1 MKRKSSATRRAAV
14 VLAAAVIGL
23 GLPLV
28 ALADQTNNPRA
39 EAPASPAQT
48 PTVPYTVQYVIG
60 MHQQGVDEEAMLS
73 FIKATAVPYS
83 FTAEQILYLHRLGLP
98 PAVINALIERGAELE
113 QAHQVPPP
121 VVLVDPATD
130 TPYYADDYPSEDYF
144 FDYAYPYY
152 FDGPWFFGGGWWWG
166 HGYHHGG
173 YGYHGGGGHGGFR
186 GGFGGGHG
194 GGGGG
199 GHR

>member
-1 MKRKSSATRRAAV
+1 MKRNSSGTRRALT
-14 VLAAAVIGL
+14 VLTVALIGF
-23 GLPLV
+23 GLPLAAV
-28 ALADQTNNPRA
+28 ANQTNNPRA
-39 EAPASPAQT
+39 EPPADPAQT
-48 PTVPYTVQYVIG
+48 PRLPYTVHYVVG
-60 MHQQGVDEEAMLS
+60 MYQQGADEEAILN

-83 FTAEQILYLHRLGLP
+83 FTAEQILDLHRLGLP
-98 PAVINALIERGAELE
+98 PAVINALIQRGAQLE
-113 QAHQVPPP
+113 QEHQVPPP

-130 TPYYADDYPSEDYF
+130 YPYYAYDYPNDDYF
-144 FDYAYPYY
+144 FDNVYPYY
-152 FDGPWFFGGGWWWG
+152 FDGGWVFGGGWWWG

-173 YGYHGGGGHGGFR
+173 HHGGGGHGGYG